1 MKNLDMKTF
10 IPALVS
16 AGILV
21 YETASGHM
29 VDKNLQVQ
37 IANGLLTVIG
47 LVGTVWGFIKDHKKA
62 V

>member
-21 YETASGHM
+21 YESASGQM

-37 IANGLLTVIG
+37 IANDLLALIGVI
-47 LVGTVWGFIKDHKKA
+47 GTVWGFIKDHKKA